1 MKKLLLI
8 ACWCIFTVTATNA
21 QIFTLPYYE
30 DFESGSPGW
39 MSDSTGAPANTYWQ
53 LGSPNFG
60 LTNSTHSGV
69 ACWDLNLL
77 SAYGNSATS
86 SLISPEFDFSNVT
99 GLTISFWQN
108 RNCELNWDGFRLE
121 YMTDSI
127 SGWIILGD
135 INSSG
140 TLNWFNDSVLNSSQL
155 PGWMGS
161 SNGWIQSSILV
172 PNLSGGSTVR
182 FRFVFTSDASVVT
195 DGVSIDD
202 FSINATALNVATGTV
217 YIDVNGDNVI
227 DAGDVPAQNVTLN
240 ANPSGGYYYQPTDNN
255 GNYFFFIDS
264 AVTTTIAVIPPIY
277 STATP
282 ASHVV
287 TMNGSGLTSSGNDF
301 LITFMPGVIDPS
313 VSITSTGV
321 RPGLNHT
328 KTIHYTNQGTT
339 FVSGTIS
346 LMFDPSYS
354 LVSSSDTYT
363 TIASNTIEFSYA
375 GLMPGENRFIYC
387 VFEADS
393 ALSLGSITSAS
404 VIIYPLTGDTNNVNN
419 YDTVYNT
426 TVNSCD
432 PNNKLVDPEGDLPLQ
447 QVSAGMDLN
456 YTINFQNTGT
466 AEAINI
472 HIYDMLDANLD
483 LSTFEVTGFSHS
495 LSSWNIASNRQLSFN
510 FNNIFL
516 PDSNT
521 NEGLSHG
528 FVTYRISPYTSLTAG
543 SQINNFA
550 AIVFDNNLPVI
561 TNNVTSTVVIP
572 TGLQPVR
579 SEEVF
584 LYPNPNTGEFYLN
597 AGSDFTSYKIYNITG
612 QIVNS
617 GVITTPGKSQLISSG
632 ELPAGIYLVQLNS
645 NTKNKSSIMIIE

>member
-1 MKKLLLI
+1 MKKILLTAFICLYTLTT
-8 ACWCIFTVTATNA
+8 IFA
-21 QIFTLPYYE
+21 QIFTLPYSD
-30 DFESGSPGW
+30 DFESGAPGW
-39 MSDSTGAPANTYWQ
+39 ISYYSSPVNTIWE
-53 LGSPNFG
+53 LGSPAFG
-60 LTNSTHSGV
+60 ATNSTHSGNS
-69 ACWDLNLL
+69 CWDINLDTNY
-77 SAYGNSATS
+77 SNSAICY
-86 SLISPEFDFSNVT
+86 LISPEFDLTNVT
-99 GLTISFWQN
+99 GLEISFWQN
-108 RNCELNWDGFRLE
+108 IYTENGWDGFRLE
-121 YMTDSI
+121 YATDTI
-127 SGWIILGD
+127 TGWTVIGSQQSVGMMNWYTDNQL
-135 INSSG
+135 NSSG
-140 TLNWFNDSVLNSSQL
+140 L
-155 PGWMGS
+155 PAWEGS
-161 SNGWIQSSILV
+161 SNGWIQSSIII
-172 PNLSGGSTVR
+172 PNFGGGANVW
-182 FRFVFTSDASVVT
+182 FRFVFTSDASVVS

-202 FSINATALNVATGTV
+202 FSITQTNHNIVSGTAYL
-217 YIDVNGDNVI
+217 DVNSDYII
-227 DAGDVPAQNVTLN
+227 DAGDVPLPNMIINSTP
-240 ANPSGGYYYQPTDNN
+240 PSGYYFHPTDVN
-255 GNYFFFIDS
+255 GNYSFLVDS
-264 AVTTTIAVIPPIY
+264 GIPTTFTLIPNLY
-277 STATP
+277 STVTP
-282 ASHVV
+282 SNYVI
-287 TMNGSGLTSSGNDF
+287 TFNGSNQSNTGNDF
-301 LITFMPGVIDPS
+301 LITYIPGVIDADINIS
-313 VSITSTGV
+313 STPV

-328 KTIHYTNQGTT
+328 KIIQYTNNGTT

-354 LVSSSDTYT
+354 LLSSSEPFT
-363 TIASNTIEFSYA
+363 TIAPNTIEFLYTN
-375 GLMPGENRFIYC
+375 LLPGENRFIYC
-387 VFEADS
+387 DFVADS
-393 ALSLGSITSAS
+393 TLPLASITSAS
-404 VIIYPLTGDTNNVNN
+404 VIIYPITGDTNIVNN

-426 TVNSCD
+426 TINSFD

-528 FVTYRISPYTSLTAG
+528 FVTYKISPYTSLTAG
-543 SQINNFA
+543 TQINNFA

-572 TGLQPVR
+572 TGLQQVK
-579 SEEVF
+579 SDEII

-597 AGSDFTSYKIYNITG
+597 AGSDFTTYKIYNITG

-617 GVITTPGKSQLISSG
+617 GAITTPGKSQLISSG
-632 ELPAGIYLVQLNS
+632 ELPAGMYLVQLNS